1 MKLVY
6 DTSSAEK
13 WLILAGKLTTNLT
26 NAFTYRD
33 FDTLVPVW
41 VKYIQFGSFIPH
53 TVASVGQIH
62 WEESFRA
69 RSATPERKSRVFTQE
84 HEALK
89 RAKSSVGAAK

>member
-1 MKLVY
+1 MPNFSRKKNSEKLYKCFYVPWFRHF
-6 DTSSAEK
+6 SPRLGE
-13 WLILAGKLTTNLT
+13 IN
-26 NAFTYRD
+26 
-33 FDTLVPVW
+33 PVW
-41 VKYIQFGSFIPH
+41 QSFSPH

-69 RSATPERKSRVFTQE
+69 RAATPERKSRVFTQE